1 MWGKQVPANER
12 GHVFTMQYY
21 DSAVVISFNIS
32 FVCTLPLAYTLLSWH
47 H

>member
-1 MWGKQVPANER
+1 MWGEQIPVNER

-21 DSAVVISFNIS
+21 DSAVVISFTS